1 MANPTKQDVSQVVS
15 EELRFRSDDEECAA
29 TLYRP
34 DGVED
39 VTPCVVMGNG
49 FSLTRRDGL
58 PRFAERF
65 VDAGIA
71 TLTFDFRHLG
81 DSDGEPRQ
89 LVDYQR
95 QRTDLA
101 AAVDFARTLEGIGAD
116 RIAVWGFSFAGGHVV
131 HVAARDDRLAAAV
144 SMFPILDGLALAR
157 EYGLRN
163 NARYMAAAVRA
174 SVGRRPIQ
182 MAVTGPPG
190 APAMLTQ
197 PEAEPGFDAVCAEDS
212 RWRNEFLAKP
222 SQPIVEIRPIRE
234 ASNVRCPLLLCLG
247 TEDTIAPVGPIERAA
262 DRAPQSDLRRYPI
275 GHFDGFRDAFEE
287 VVSDQIDFLDRHLV
301 PSPRPDRSR
310 IQ

>member
-1 MANPTKQDVSQVVS
+1 MANPTKQDVSRGVS
-15 EELRFRSDDEECAA
+15 EELRFRFDDEDCAA

-39 VTPCVVMGNG
+39 VTPCVVMCNG

-101 AAVDFARTLEGIGAD
+101 AAVDFARRLEGIDAD
-116 RIAVWGFSFAGGHVV
+116 RIAVWGFSFGGGHVV
-131 HVAARDDRLAAAV
+131 HIAAHDDRLAAAV
-144 SMFPILDGLALAR
+144 SMFPFLDGLAAAR

-174 SVGRRPIQ
+174 SVDRRPIQ

-197 PEAEPGFDAVCAEDS
+197 PEAESGFDAVCAEDS

-222 SQPIVEIRPIRE
+222 NQPLVKIRPVRE
-234 ASNVRCPLLLCLG
+234 ASNVRCPLLICLG
-247 TEDTIAPVGPIERAA
+247 TEDTIVPLRAIERAA
-262 DRAPQSDLRRYPI
+262 DRAPQSELRRYLI
-275 GHFDGFRDAFEE
+275 GHFDGFLDAFED
-287 VVSDQIDFLDRHLV
+287 VVSDQIEFFGRHLV
-301 PSPRPDRSR
+301 PSPRPD
-310 IQ
+310 